1 MKVEKKSR
9 KVEIE
14 SFSSKNR
21 VKIRKIVENDH
32 FRGDFFCK
40 NQKSKL
46 SIETEN
52 QIVSIILELQKEI
65 IQEWISFICEA
76 DQETLETLS

>member
-1 MKVEKKSR
+1 MKKRKKVEKLR
-9 KVEIE
+9 P
-14 SFSSKNR
+14 
-21 VKIRKIVENDH
+21 KI
-32 FRGDFFCK
+32 CK

-76 DQETLETLS
+76 DQETLETRL

>member
-1 MKVEKKSR
+1 MKIFDQKSR
-9 KVEIE
+9 KSRKSDIFAEK
-14 SFSSKNR
+14 FSILSQNFRLKICKNR
-21 VKIRKIVENDH
+21 T
-32 FRGDFFCK
+32 
-40 NQKSKL
+40 SKL

-76 DQETLETLS
+76 DQETLETWL